1 MSESEQH
8 NSINVMTEEGQ
19 RLLAELAA
27 DKPIFRVRHA
37 CDQRED

>member
-1 MSESEQH
+1 MSESEQS

-19 RLLAELAA
+19 RLLEELAA

-37 CDQRED
+37 CDQRES